1 MLTQS
6 TRLSVGDIMQFG
18 AVRFFLVGMGSN
30 TAVLCEIVG
39 SSAPHHRADIP
50 LSWPETLRMG
60 VATRSHI
67 RCAPQLFRDAGR
79 LMKIGAA
86 DKPVLARVRAAVRV
100 ELDVQRREDD
110 WLFARRLCG

>member
-1 MLTQS
+1 MLLQS
-6 TRLSVGDIMQFG
+6 TRLSVGDIVQFG
-18 AVRFFLVGMGSN
+18 AVRFFLVGLSSN
-30 TAVLCEIVG
+30 AAVLCEIVG

-67 RCAPQLFRDAGR
+67 RCAPRLFRNVGR

-86 DKPVLARVRAAVRV
+86 DTAVLARARAAVRV
-100 ELDVQRREDD
+100 ELDVQRREDE